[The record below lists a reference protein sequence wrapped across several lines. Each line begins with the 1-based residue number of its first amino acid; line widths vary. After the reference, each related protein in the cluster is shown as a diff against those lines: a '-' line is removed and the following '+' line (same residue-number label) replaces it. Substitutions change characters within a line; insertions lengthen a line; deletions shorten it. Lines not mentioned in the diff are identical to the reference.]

1 MGFFY
6 WGEDP
11 RGTREQLADYLEN
24 ETSKSRRQYEI
35 TKKAASAQSRAKMK
49 KMSAKEKKEYD
60 RVMAKNSKA
69 SAKYHKSLGRKLRH
83 EKQDRGGGWWW

>member
-11 RGTREQLADYLEN
+11 RGAREQLADYLEN
-24 ETSKSRRQYEI
+24 DTPKSRRQYEVM
-35 TKKAASAQSRAKMK
+35 KRAASAQSRAKTK
-49 KMSAKEKKEYD
+49 NMSAKDKREYD
-60 RVMAKNSKA
+60 RVLKQWGKA
-69 SAKYHKSLGRKLRH
+69 SAKYHKSQGRKLKN